1 MKHLISAVII
11 AVIALFLL
19 FVVSFVPR
27 LVHVAKVSVQVVDEE
42 GRPVEGADVGI
53 TFNLKSTTR
62 EATKGGTD
70 ANGSFTA
77 TGSSRDGVIG
87 VVAAKEHYYD
97 SELGHRFLIRRWGLW
112 QPWDKK
118 IQVRLRP
125 VANPVPMYVRNSSFK
140 FPVIGKRIGFDM
152 TKSDWVKPYGEG
164 TRPDIFFLINR
175 NYRDNDHFEATLSI
189 TFPDPNDGIQL
200 VLDRWGGAYGSGSEY
215 KLPRVAP
222 EGGYRSTLMKTASS
236 GSHGYKDDRSNDN
249 NYIFRVRTER
259 ANGQVRRAMYGKILG
274 DIQFAPLAGDNGAIV
289 MHYYLN
295 PDHSRNLEFDPKRN
309 LFTSL
314 PDREGVA
321 RP

>member
-1 MKHLISAVII
+1 MRLTTLSAVVVLLLVCG
-11 AVIALFLL
+11 AVSYFL
-19 FVVSFVPR
+19 
-27 LVHVAKVSVQVVDEE
+27 HVAKVSVQVVDEE
-42 GRPVEGADVGI
+42 GRPVEGTAVTI
-53 TFNLKSTTR
+53 TFNAAALSKD
-62 EATKGGTD
+62 ATKGDTD

-87 VVAAKEHYYD
+87 VVAAKVRYYD
-97 SELGHRFLIRRWGLW
+97 SELGHSFLVRKWGLW

-125 VANPVPMYVRNSSFK
+125 VVNPVPMYVRNSSFK
-140 FPVIGKRIGFDM
+140 FPVIGKRVGFDM
-152 TKSDWVKPYGEG
+152 TRSDWVKPYGEG
-164 TRPDIFFLINR
+164 TRPDVFFLFNR
-175 NYRDNDHFEATLSI
+175 NYQDTDNFEATLSI
-189 TFPDPNDGIQL
+189 TFPDPNDGIQS
-200 VLDRWGGAYGSGSEY
+200 VKDRWGGAYGSGSEY

-236 GSHGYKDDRSNDN
+236 GRHGYKDDGSNDN

-259 ANGQVRRAMYGKILG
+259 SNGQVRRAMYGKILG
-274 DIQFAPLAGDNGAIV
+274 DIEFAPLAGDNGAIV